1 MNTEIVIGLSLGIL
15 IGVVTGVVCVILIRT
30 MVDARNKS
38 LTSLL
43 TIIGEFLAIP
53 LFIVGGP
60 WVTGELLTPLLE
72 GPGQKNFLAAY
83 LATLTIVFVGIAIIP
98 IGKLILRLATEI
110 GESSGTTD
118 E

>member
-1 MNTEIVIGLSLGIL
+1 MIGLFLGIL
-15 IGVVTGVVCVILIRT
+15 IGVVTGVVGVILIRT
-30 MVDARNKS
+30 MVDARDKN

-60 WVTGELLTPLLE
+60 WLTGELLEPMLE
-72 GPGQKNFLAAY
+72 DPVEKNFLASY
-83 LATLTIVFVGIAIIP
+83 LMALTIVFVGITIIP
-98 IGKLILRLATEI
+98 ISKMIFRLATEI
-110 GESSGTTD
+110 GESSGPPH